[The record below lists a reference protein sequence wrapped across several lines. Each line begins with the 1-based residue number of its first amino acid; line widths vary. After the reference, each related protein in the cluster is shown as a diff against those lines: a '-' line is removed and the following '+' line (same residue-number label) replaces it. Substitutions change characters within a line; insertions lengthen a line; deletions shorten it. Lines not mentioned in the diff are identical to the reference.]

1 MIDLSNN
8 PHGSA
13 WVADARVRRKAGL
26 YKKTGFYIGTDEAGR
41 PCHSDQQAAVM
52 ICGGARSLKGSL
64 IIPGLVDG
72 CLNGDFGPVNIVS
85 MDWKRQNGEIAA
97 LQVRQGRHIIS
108 IAPREAVSSN
118 IDVLSYIDPKSPEL
132 IPLAKLFASNWIPF
146 SGSPQAQYF
155 EGTAQ
160 RITEAV
166 LVTLARLKGSVS
178 LPELADVMSGLGDA
192 TDEWLSFE
200 YHLSVAPEAQYRKV
214 AQELSRLR
222 EQGSDSGGYNG
233 IKNEIAKAFA
243 VMSDPQWR
251 KVLSPPYDFC
261 PSQLTKDGAPPYL
274 VNIAENIDYAKTSGG
289 VLRAIY
295 TSFLIYKRRAPI
307 STTREQVWLLDEI
320 GNIGGA
326 WPMAVELATFGPGY
340 RIRPIYVVQS
350 TAQFDNLAPKAST
363 IVPNSCGTQ
372 IFTGIRSVEQASIVS
387 RQLGKTTLEY
397 KDPAQTQRE
406 EAAQQKAMMAMVLG
420 KTDPVSAMMASSH
433 HERMAQQPKRMP
445 RDIRTLDELLREP
458 NGRAFV
464 FMPGVLEKPFY
475 AHIPKYW
482 QRRDLA
488 GKYLADPFHAKPGT
502 VEVKTWLGQRHR
514 QVVTEP
520 VPSKYADWPQYRDTG
535 LWSYVKGF
543 RP

>member
-1 MIDLSNN
+1 MIDLHEHR
-8 PHGSA
+8 HGSA
-13 WVADARVRRKAGL
+13 GGADARMRRQAGL
-26 YKKTGFYIGTDEAGR
+26 NNRAGFYIGTDEAGR
-41 PCHSDQQAAVM
+41 HCHSNQQASLM

-64 IIPGLVDG
+64 IIPSLVDG
-72 CLNGDFGPVNIVS
+72 CLNGDFGPANIIS
-85 MDWKRQNGEIAA
+85 MDWKKQNGEIAA
-97 LQVRQGRHIIS
+97 LQVKQGRHIIS
-108 IAPREAVSSN
+108 IAPRDDGSN
-118 IDVLSYIDPKSPEL
+118 SIDVLSYIDPKSPEL
-132 IPLAKLFASNWIPF
+132 IPRAKLFAANWIPY

-160 RITEAV
+160 RLTEAV
-166 LVTLARLKGSVS
+166 LVTRARLMGSVT
-178 LPELADVMSGLGDA
+178 LPDLADVMSGLGDA
-192 TDEWLSFE
+192 TDDWLSFE

-233 IKNEIAKAFA
+233 IKNEIAKAFS

-251 KVLSPPYDFC
+251 KVLSPPFDFC
-261 PSQLTKDGAPPYL
+261 PSQLTLDGAPPYL
-274 VNIAENIDYAKTSGG
+274 VNIAENKDYAQTSAG

-295 TSFLIYKRRAPI
+295 TSFLIYKRRAPV

-320 GNIGGA
+320 GNIGA

-350 TAQFDNLAPKAST
+350 TAQFDNLAPHAST

-372 IFTGIRSVEQASIVS
+372 IFMGIRSVEQASLVS

-397 KDPAQTQRE
+397 HDPAQIERA
-406 EAAQQKAMMAMVLG
+406 EAARSKALMGMVLG
-420 KTDPVSAMMASSH
+420 GADPVTAIMTASH
-433 HERMAQQPKRMP
+433 NERMARQPKYMP
-445 RDIRTLDELLREP
+445 RDLRTPDELLREP

-464 FMPGVLEKPFY
+464 FMPGVLEQPFY

-482 QRRDLA
+482 CRRDLA
-488 GKYLADPFHAKPGT
+488 GKYLGDPFHAKPGT
-502 VEVKTWLGQRHR
+502 VEIKTWLGQRHR
-514 QVVTEP
+514 QVITEP
-520 VPSKYADWPQYRDTG
+520 VPAKYADWPQYRRSG